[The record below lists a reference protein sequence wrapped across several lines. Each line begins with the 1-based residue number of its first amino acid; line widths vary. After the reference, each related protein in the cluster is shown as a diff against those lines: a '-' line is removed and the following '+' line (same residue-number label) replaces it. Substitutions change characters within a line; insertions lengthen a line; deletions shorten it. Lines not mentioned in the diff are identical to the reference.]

1 MDAIMEIL
9 SRGID
14 QLFGRPDGPL
24 TFRLVVMPTVVSII
38 AIRAGLRDAREG
50 RPTFLWTFFFN
61 PSERS
66 QLLRSGW
73 KDVGRIIIIA
83 LALDTVYQLIVFRAF
98 YIVQAVIVAFV
109 CAVVPYILF
118 RGPTN
123 LLLRH
128 FYGKQAKKTD
138 TSTAVK
144 KEYKDGRPEIEDHED
159 K

>member
-1 MDAIMEIL
+1 MDAIMEVL
-9 SRGID
+9 SRGIE
-14 QLFGRPDGPL
+14 QLFGRPNGPV

-38 AIRAGLRDAREG
+38 AIRAGVRDAREG

-61 PSERS
+61 PSERR

-73 KDVGRIIIIA
+73 KDVGRIIIVA
-83 LALDTVYQLIVFRAF
+83 LVLDTVYQLIVFRAF

-109 CAVVPYILF
+109 CAVLPYILF

-123 LLLRH
+123 LLVRN
-128 FYGKQAKKTD
+128 FYRKQAETFD
-138 TSTAVK
+138 TSTDSQ
-144 KEYKDGRPEIEDHED
+144 KEYMNSRSEVEDHDD